1 MLQESEELAK
11 LHERLNLLL
20 EEQQKEW
27 LELNKIKRKLVLLSY
42 GQEGILARHYALAL
56 KHIEQAQEHLKKQ
69 IEP

>member
-1 MLQESEELAK
+1 MKNE
-11 LHERLNLLL
+11 
-20 EEQQKEW
+20 EEQREW

-42 GQEGILARHYALAL
+42 GQKGILSRHYALAL